1 VAAPVAVLDRVLG
14 GRVWVVLFA
23 VLLAGIVFLNVTLLE
38 LNGGIARTD
47 ARNADLRRGNAE
59 LRMRV
64 ARLGS
69 TERIQRAAAA
79 SGLVPAPPGRVG
91 YLRPRPDDASR
102 AADALEDWPEAD
114 AHSGAETPA
123 R

>member
-1 VAAPVAVLDRVLG
+1 VAAPVALLDRLLG

-23 VLLAGIVFLNVTLLE
+23 VLLAGIVFLNVSLLE

-47 ARNADLRRGNAE
+47 ARNAELRRENAE

-79 SGLVPAPPGRVG
+79 GGLVPAPPGRVG
-91 YLRPRPDDASR
+91 YLRPRPDDAFR
-102 AADALEDWPEAD
+102 AADALEDWPEV
-114 AHSGAETPA
+114 GARAGSETPP